1 MDPQSPLIFR
11 VRGRGPYLVV
21 KITTKC
27 QRPTSHP
34 YKMTPKKM
42 DSFCRE
48 GIGQL
53 YKMEGAKVTDCYKM
67 GRGLERPTH
76 LVVKMNAH
84 ENHQQKSR
92 IVKTCQDCFS
102 DALLDACQM
111 AVLPT
116 KPRLNGYTLIGGWL
130 ADSAGYFCWLPTG

>member
-1 MDPQSPLIFR
+1 
-11 VRGRGPYLVV
+11 
-21 KITTKC
+21 
-27 QRPTSHP
+27 
-34 YKMTPKKM
+34 MTPKKM

-53 YKMEGAKVTDCYKM
+53 YKMAGAKVTDCYKM

-92 IVKTCQDCFS
+92 IVKTCQDCFLADS
-102 DALLDACQM
+102 A
-111 AVLPT
+111 
-116 KPRLNGYTLIGGWL
+116 GYFAWLIPPDTLIVGWL
-130 ADSAGYFCWLPTG
+130 ADSAGYFLASWLADSAGYFDMWLAG

>member
-1 MDPQSPLIFR
+1 MSATNVPSLQNDS
-11 VRGRGPYLVV
+11 
-21 KITTKC
+21 
-27 QRPTSHP
+27 
-34 YKMTPKKM
+34 KKM

-92 IVKTCQDCFS
+92 IVKTVFLTRFWTPVKWLYS
-102 DALLDACQM
+102 PRSLGLM
-111 AVLPT
+111 AIL
-116 KPRLNGYTLIGGWL
+116 
-130 ADSAGYFCWLPTG
+130 

>member
-1 MDPQSPLIFR
+1 MEYRIG

-53 YKMEGAKVTDCYKM
+53 YKMEGANVTDCYKM

-76 LVVKMNAH
+76 LVVNLTRKLSRHYGIFIIFPKKSKFQEMASKLLK
-84 ENHQQKSR
+84 HQW
-92 IVKTCQDCFS
+92 KTG
-102 DALLDACQM
+102 
-111 AVLPT
+111 T
-116 KPRLNGYTLIGGWL
+116 EGI
-130 ADSAGYFCWLPTG
+130 